1 MRRRVFSSSIGVTR
15 ASSRVPDERSDHL
28 RPSAPPGRNVLR
40 VAAQSLFTIFLPSSC
55 RLCDLPLLEIS
66 RIPVCRACLE
76 SVQPTSE
83 MCCERCGEALPVPF
97 AEQPVLCGMCRRAAP
112 YFDGAVAFAAY
123 DGALRGL
130 IHLLKYGEVKTAAV
144 PLGKLLAVAIEKLGR
159 PAAPLLVV
167 PVPLDGRKQ
176 RERGFNQ
183 SELLARLALAHLKEQ
198 GCSAW
203 ELHANNLKRIR
214 KTESQT
220 GLTRHQRR
228 ANVRGAFAL
237 ADRAAVRGRSV
248 LLVDDVLTT
257 GTTLNECAR
266 VLRSAGA
273 EKVWVATV
281 ARVFRHAGSKL
292 VPFDG
297 EEKREHRED
306 KACVAAAHAL

>member
-1 MRRRVFSSSIGVTR
+1 
-15 ASSRVPDERSDHL
+15 
-28 RPSAPPGRNVLR
+28 
-40 VAAQSLFTIFLPSSC
+40 
-55 RLCDLPLLEIS
+55 
-66 RIPVCRACLE
+66 
-76 SVQPTSE
+76 
-83 MCCERCGEALPVPF
+83 
-97 AEQPVLCGMCRRAAP
+97 MCRRAAP

-183 SELLARLALAHLKEQ
+183 SELLARLALAHLEEQ

-220 GLTRHQRR
+220 GLTRRQRR

-237 ADRAAVRGRSV
+237 ADR
-248 LLVDDVLTT
+248 
-257 GTTLNECAR
+257 
-266 VLRSAGA
+266 
-273 EKVWVATV
+273 
-281 ARVFRHAGSKL
+281 
-292 VPFDG
+292 
-297 EEKREHRED
+297 
-306 KACVAAAHAL
+306 